1 MTAAE
6 QAAAKNRYAGRL
18 TADFLEE
25 RLGHRLF
32 DRIRDLDCS
41 GLKIRDVGSV
51 FLSEDMEGLQVG
63 RECRKH
69 GVTHAG
75 ATVVYWQVLP
85 KTRRGGQTGA
95 VRVFWR
101 VWRFVEMLWFFVQGG
116 HGMGVLQLGYGGEL
130 LVLAWRGYRRHGQG
144 AGLGEGSNGCG

>member
-1 MTAAE
+1 MPTPQVLDGVAVTAAE

-63 RECRKH
+63 DR
-69 GVTHAG
+69 G
-75 ATVVYWQVLP
+75 
-85 KTRRGGQTGA
+85 RGGP
-95 VRVFWR
+95 
-101 VWRFVEMLWFFVQGG
+101 
-116 HGMGVLQLGYGGEL
+116 GY
-130 LVLAWRGYRRHGQG
+130 A
-144 AGLGEGSNGCG
+144 